1 MFAVWF
7 NSLLAVFIVS
17 LISLIGVFTIYL
29 QPPKL
34 NKLLLPL
41 VSFAAGAL
49 LGGVFI
55 HLLPEIAE
63 KQGFNLTVSLLILL
77 GILLFFVLEKIV
89 CWRHC
94 HIPTSPKHPHSLG
107 IMNLIGDSLH
117 NFTDGVVIA
126 AAFMVSS
133 SLGIATT
140 LAVAFHEIPQELGDF
155 SVLIYA
161 GFSKTKALLFNFLSA
176 LTAVL
181 GAVLTLVI
189 GSQIHH
195 LVGFLL
201 AITAGGFLYIASADL
216 IPELKKEQG
225 IKKSFFQLIS
235 LLAGI
240 LIMGGLKF
248 L

>member
-1 MFAVWF
+1 MFTVWL
-7 NSLLAVFIVS
+7 NSLLAVFIIS
-17 LISLIGVFTIYL
+17 LISLVGILTIYF
-29 QPPKL
+29 QPQKL

-63 KQGFNLTVSLLILL
+63 KQGFNLTVSLLVLL

-94 HIPTSPKHPHSLG
+94 HLPFSPSHPHSLG

-117 NFTDGVVIA
+117 NFTDGVAIA

-133 SLGIATT
+133 SLGLAAA
-140 LAVAFHEIPQELGDF
+140 LAVGFHELPQELGDF

-181 GAVLTLVI
+181 GAVLTLVV
-189 GSQIHH
+189 GSKVHH
-195 LVGFLL
+195 LVGFFLP
-201 AITAGGFLYIASADL
+201 ITAGGFLYIASADL

-225 IKKSFFQLIS
+225 IKKSFFQLAS